1 MMDIKVNLLQWSIN
15 FWIRKTS
22 GGAIENENV
31 LNKELAEELHKL
43 IIKKFNK
50 RKVRSSF
57 IDNIWVADLVDM
69 QLISKFNKGI
79 RFLFCVIVIFSKYVW
94 VIPLEDKKGITI
106 TNDFK
111 KKLK

>member
-43 IIKKFNK
+43 IIKKINK

-111 KKLK
+111 KN

>member
-1 MMDIKVNLLQWSIN
+1 MDIKVNLLQWSIN

-106 TNDFK
+106 TNDLK

>member
-57 IDNIWVADLVDM
+57 IDNIWVVDLVDM

-94 VIPLEDKKGITI
+94 VIPLEDKKGVTI
-106 TNDFK
+106 TNDLK

>member
-1 MMDIKVNLLQWSIN
+1 MDIKVNLLQWSIN

-57 IDNIWVADLVDM
+57 IDSIWVADLVDM

-106 TNDFK
+106 TNDLK